1 MRKRRY
7 LPSVLMILGFILLI
21 LRVISIPSASE
32 DSRFIVIVFDL
43 VSVGVIV
50 TGIVLSLKKRK
61 PHDSAKE

>member
-7 LPSVLMILGFILLI
+7 LPSLLIIIGFILLI
-21 LRVISIPSASE
+21 LRAISIPSASE

-61 PHDSAKE
+61 PHESTKE